1 MSRNGPFP
9 AGYNGS
15 AFGAFPNEGQ
25 CKAPTKKSFVQ
36 DLLDK
41 LERVESQKAE
51 EQPPKNA
58 IPVVNNSGDRRES
71 ILNNT
76 PAIFE
81 IVENPKADSSAPIY
95 RLDRFD
101 EVDGN
106 EIIYEEAAREM
117 GLDPDFVKAIAY
129 IESTQGY
136 YDRIHPKNTSFR
148 PMNVQSKTWGK
159 LAEELGYKPSDI
171 ETNITAN
178 VRTGALLLKRIWVRV
193 PSPTVS
199 KVASIYIFLGR
210 ETVNDYGARVE
221 LIYREKTWKN

>member
-1 MSRNGPFP
+1 M
-9 AGYNGS
+9 
-15 AFGAFPNEGQ
+15 
-25 CKAPTKKSFVQ
+25 
-36 DLLDK
+36 
-41 LERVESQKAE
+41 
-51 EQPPKNA
+51 
-58 IPVVNNSGDRRES
+58 
-71 ILNNT
+71 NNT

-171 ETNITAN
+171 ETHITAN